1 MIHFL
6 TADINYG
13 GRVTDDVDR
22 RTMNTILAD
31 FVDPGVLSDDYKF
44 SPSGELPISIAL
56 FLALV
61 AVCS

>member
-44 SPSGELPISIAL
+44 SPSGE
-56 FLALV
+56 F
-61 AVCS
+61 CS